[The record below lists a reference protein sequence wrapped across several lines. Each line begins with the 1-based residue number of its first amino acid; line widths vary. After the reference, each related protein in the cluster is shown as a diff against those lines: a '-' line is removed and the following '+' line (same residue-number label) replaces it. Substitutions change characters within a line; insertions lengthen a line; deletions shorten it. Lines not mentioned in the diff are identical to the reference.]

1 MLLHL
6 FSHACVLLWKE
17 APPLSHRTI
26 KPPLNQ
32 VLGDFYLL
40 GYQIAIKAYYKDDS
54 LIELY
59 IYIYTHIFPGG
70 SEGKAS
76 ACKAGELGSIPGS
89 ERSPG
94 EGNGNPLQYAC
105 LEHSMDRGAWWA
117 TVHEVTKSQT
127 RLSDFTFTFT
137 YIHTYVYFFFNFFTF
152 LEILSFPEAYIKQEF
167 VYWIFQFTCEAI
179 TNNFSHWSL

>member
-89 ERSPG
+89 GRSPR
-94 EGNGNPLQYAC
+94 EGNGNPLWYCC
-105 LEHSMDRGAWWA
+105 LENPMDGEAWCRLQSMGSQRVRHDW
-117 TVHEVTKSQT
+117 VTS
-127 RLSDFTFTFT
+127 LSLSHI
-137 YIHTYVYFFFNFFTF
+137 YIHMYIFFLIF
-152 LEILSFPEAYIKQEF
+152 LLSLKF
-167 VYWIFQFTCEAI
+167 
-179 TNNFSHWSL
+179 